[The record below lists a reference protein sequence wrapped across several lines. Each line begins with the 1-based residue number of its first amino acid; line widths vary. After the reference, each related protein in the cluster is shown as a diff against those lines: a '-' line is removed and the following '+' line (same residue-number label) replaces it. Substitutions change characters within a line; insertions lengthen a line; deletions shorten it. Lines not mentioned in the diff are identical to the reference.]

1 MRIDKGRVIAALEE
15 RGELRLVSQAQAT
28 LPTVVDTETDAEA
41 LRALG
46 LDGLALEQFADGSA
60 DLP

>member
-28 LPTVVDTETDAEA
+28 LPTVVDTDADADA
-41 LRALG
+41 LHALG
-46 LDGLALEQFADGSA
+46 LDALALEEFADGSR